1 MAGSANEERK
11 KILLIEDEQELSE
24 IILRMLESFGYE
36 GASAECARD
45 ALQAVHQSNFD
56 LLIIDLTL
64 PDANGRELYEK
75 IIEQKP
81 DYRGKAV
88 FTSGME
94 IPDDLKELIRKDKLD
109 FLQKPFSLTNFRS
122 ILQRA

>member
-1 MAGSANEERK
+1 MAESANGKRK

-36 GASAECARD
+36 GASADCARN
-45 ALQAVHQSNFD
+45 ALQAIDQSNFD

-64 PDANGRELYEK
+64 PDANGKELYEK
-75 IIEQKP
+75 IIRQKP

-88 FTSGME
+88 FTSGVE
-94 IPDDLKELIRKDKLD
+94 ISDDLKELIRKDKLD

-122 ILQRA
+122 ILKRV